1 MQQCVGIGT
10 MAKKDHKNNM
20 QSATRRIKEGKIIS
34 TKFGVYIS
42 WGLQSYKGLTKRV
55 KNDMQRPMQTT
66 NWNSIQ
72 SLWVVVKSMWT
83 YHKEMVEPC
92 RATK

>member
-1 MQQCVGIGT
+1 

-42 WGLQSYKGLTKRV
+42 
-55 KNDMQRPMQTT
+55 
-66 NWNSIQ
+66 
-72 SLWVVVKSMWT
+72 
-83 YHKEMVEPC
+83 
-92 RATK
+92 